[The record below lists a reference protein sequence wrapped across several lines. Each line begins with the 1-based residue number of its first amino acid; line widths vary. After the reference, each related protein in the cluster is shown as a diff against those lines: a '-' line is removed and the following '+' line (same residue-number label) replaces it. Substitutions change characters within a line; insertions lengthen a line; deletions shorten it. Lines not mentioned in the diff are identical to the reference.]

1 MGPYGPRDDRR
12 GYPEHCAH
20 GGPGDRH
27 GGSDGKGDHMDRA
40 EVQRR
45 ESHSLTASLVLSVL
59 LGVLGVVWGI
69 TTGSG
74 IVLFDGVY
82 TIFGTTLTG
91 VSMLAGRAAGGSP
104 TRTFPFGL
112 VTLVPLAVI
121 IQGAALLGALVHAA
135 TDAVGTIRAGGT
147 EVSPGPVA
155 VYGAVTFL
163 CAAVVTWWLL
173 RRREGSD
180 LVAAEAE
187 QWRASCALSAVIV
200 IGAGLAALMGVLG
213 WSGVKPYADPALVI
227 VVAVMLLPVPL
238 RMVRA
243 GLLEVLE
250 AAPPAALRAKID
262 EAVERARTELGL
274 PEPLVRATKTGTRVY
289 LEVVFLVPEGTCG
302 IAEEDHVRH
311 LVIDALEPLGYEVW
325 ANVEVTMDP
334 TLAD

>member
-1 MGPYGPRDDRR
+1 
-12 GYPEHCAH
+12 
-20 GGPGDRH
+20 
-27 GGSDGKGDHMDRA
+27 MDRV
-40 EVQRR
+40 ELQRR
-45 ESHSLTASLVLSVL
+45 ESHSLTASLVLSVVM
-59 LGVLGVVWGI
+59 GALGVVWGI

-91 VSMLAGRAAGGSP
+91 VSMLAGRAAGSAP

-112 VTLVPLAVI
+112 VTLVPVAVI
-121 IQGAALLGALVHAA
+121 IQGAALLGALVYAA

-155 VYGAVTFL
+155 IYGLVTFL
-163 CAAVVTWWLL
+163 CAGVVTWWLL
-173 RRREGSD
+173 SRREGSD

-200 IGAGLAALMGVLG
+200 VGAGLAALMGAFG

-238 RMVRA
+238 RMMRA

-250 AAPPAALRAKID
+250 AAPPAALRANID